1 MRDHTVFFHEN
12 KSFHVYSGMGFCVFD
27 TGKAIMQIKVFEN
40 QAYQKPERKK
50 IQPDI
55 PAYTETGPVIIPG
68 NHLFFV
74 QKLSGKIF
82 SCVNQQS
89 IDDATEKDRKMV
101 HYFIQGAQKGSAAIN
116 RKHPDGCVALQA
128 VISSLQHS

>member
-1 MRDHTVFFHEN
+1 
-12 KSFHVYSGMGFCVFD
+12 
-27 TGKAIMQIKVFEN
+27 MQIKVFKN
-40 QAYQKPERKK
+40 QTNQKPERKI

-55 PAYTETGPVIIPG
+55 PAYTETGAVIIPG

-89 IDDATEKDRKMV
+89 IDAATEKDRKMV